1 MGWLVSGR
9 GTNLFYS
16 QETFGYVTDLFK
28 QGLQYRSIRNNQTVV
43 DLIRNGWGYKL
54 PQLWRKGKTPTSVI
68 PVF

>member
-16 QETFGYVTDLFK
+16 QETFDYVTDLFK

-54 PQLWRKGKTPTSVI
+54 PQLWRKGKTSTSVI

>member
-28 QGLQYRSIRNNQTVV
+28 QGLQHRSIRNNQTVV
-43 DLIRNGWGYKL
+43 DLIRNG
-54 PQLWRKGKTPTSVI
+54 
-68 PVF
+68 

>member
-28 QGLQYRSIRNNQTVV
+28 QGLQHRSIRNNQTVV
-43 DLIRNGWGYKL
+43 DLIRKGGDINYLNYGEREKH
-54 PQLWRKGKTPTSVI
+54 QLL
-68 PVF
+68 